1 MKLTADELKMFN
13 EEVYEDILDKIE
25 EANLDNRSDFTVED
39 FNDYGEV
46 EIILDEEEGTVSYT
60 YGISEN
66 GCSMLNLNNINC
78 IANQPPYAE
87 DDIEDLPEEFINK
100 IREGDEWCI

>member
-39 FNDYGEV
+39 FNDYGEI
-46 EIILDEEEGTVSYT
+46 EIVVDEDEGTVSYT
-60 YGISEN
+60 YGISEH
-66 GCSMLNLNNINC
+66 GCAMLNLNNINC

-87 DDIEDLPEEFINK
+87 DDIDDLPEEFIKK
-100 IREGDEWCI
+100 IKEGDE

>member
-60 YGISEN
+60 YGISEH

-78 IANQPPYAE
+78 IANQPPSYAE
-87 DDIEDLPEEFINK
+87 DRIDDLPEEFLNK
-100 IREGDEWCI
+100 LRGDE

>member
-1 MKLTADELKMFN
+1 MRFTVDEFKTLNK
-13 EEVYEDILDKIE
+13 EVYEDILDKIE
-25 EANLDNRSDFTVED
+25 EAIIDNRSDFTVED

-46 EIILDEEEGTVSYT
+46 EIILDEEEGTVSYA
-60 YGISEN
+60 YGLSEH
-66 GCSMLNLNNINC
+66 GCAMLNLNNINC

-100 IREGDEWCI
+100 IREGDK